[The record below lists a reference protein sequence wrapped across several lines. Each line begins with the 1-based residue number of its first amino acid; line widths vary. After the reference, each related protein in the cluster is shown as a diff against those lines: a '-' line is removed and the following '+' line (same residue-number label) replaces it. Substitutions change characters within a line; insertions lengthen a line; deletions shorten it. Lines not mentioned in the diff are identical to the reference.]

1 MGMTLRSIR
10 LALTLAVI
18 LSLVG
23 CVVVPASQ
31 IQTSREISV
40 PLDLGGGR
48 KIAVLFSSDFSPETS
63 RSLGE
68 KMVDCIRT
76 AVRDSM
82 PGVTVVSQEHFFAVA
97 FPGLTPQQV
106 LIRADTIPA
115 LVARLEL
122 RQRINQAAIDYL
134 VMVGGQIEGQSYGGL
149 LGPAPVVLGSWD
161 KHAKMNA
168 TLFDLRHGGAVGSGA
183 AEASGSAFFVAPFL
197 IPLGGGVDP
206 DAPTCKALG
215 VEVVRLLG
223 GAPGRNQR

>member
-1 MGMTLRSIR
+1 MIVRSIR
-10 LALTLAVI
+10 VALTLAVII

-31 IQTSREISV
+31 VQTSREISA
-40 PLDLGGGR
+40 PLDLGEGR
-48 KIAVLFSSDFSPETS
+48 KIAVLFSSDFSPQTS

-76 AVRDSM
+76 AVRDGV
-82 PGVTVVSQEHFFAVA
+82 PGVTVVSQEHFFAAA

-122 RQRINQAAIDYL
+122 RQRIDQAAIDYL

-149 LGPAPVVLGSWD
+149 LAPAPVVVGGWD
-161 KHAKMNA
+161 KHAKMSA
-168 TLFDLRHGGAVGSGA
+168 TLFDLRHGGVVGSGA

-215 VEVVRLLG
+215 AEVVRLLG
-223 GAPGRNQR
+223 GARDRDQR